1 MKGHCLGQVD
11 YNVHSNKHND
21 KDREWPDPRNI
32 YEKTAPELGVRLAMG
47 WEREMPKGPLSGAT
61 GETMEIASDIENVP
75 ASECV

>member
-47 WEREMPKGPLSGAT
+47 
-61 GETMEIASDIENVP
+61 
-75 ASECV
+75 